1 MAHDG
6 RAMGTPRIQDFVE
19 ALREQSEWIWA
30 PGEGPAGSDLGAGLT
45 GAQTSIY
52 ERGRAAVEAAIPLL
66 DGLVPLRQT
75 VDPGELEGLRTVVRH
90 EMAEL
95 VSELGMAGGP
105 RVLRID
111 VLFDLLLGP
120 DSAVDPVG
128 VGGVLGTLRDLFG
141 LTPQLVTEIGEEQ
154 NLTDFVL
161 IADYVG
167 GIRQRWEVARPF
179 FDRRDWAYI
188 GDSRIRIMRALAVVA
203 ESVDELRSALDSVSM
218 GHARRAV
225 TIVHV
230 AGEAP
235 LTLAE
240 FLNWIH
246 RFAAEE
252 GPALVRDRRRSG
264 AEALAST
271 AVSLRAVLRGAR
283 PGLRTLL
290 EVVATQIDQVERDLE
305 RLYEEAMLVTEET
318 SPSIDDVHPVQGS
331 IGGQAK
337 AEISGSGFAAGAD
350 VRLIRSGFSDIWSS
364 EATVVN
370 EGSIIVVFDLSGA
383 APGAWDIEVINPLG
397 PSAVMPDGFL
407 VLPADG

>member
-1 MAHDG
+1 
-6 RAMGTPRIQDFVE
+6 MGTPRIQDFVE

-30 PGEGPAGSDLGAGLT
+30 PGEGAARPDLGADLT
-45 GAQTSIY
+45 GAQTSMY
-52 ERGRAAVEAAIPLL
+52 ERARVAVEAAIPLL
-66 DGLVPLRQT
+66 DGLAPIPPT

-95 VSELGMAGGP
+95 VSELGIAGGP
-105 RVLRID
+105 RVLRVD

-120 DSAVDPVG
+120 DSAVDSAG

-141 LTPQLVTEIGEEQ
+141 LTPQVVTDIDEEQ
-154 NLTDFVL
+154 NFTNFVL

-167 GIRQRWEVARPF
+167 GIRQRWKDARPF
-179 FDRRDWAYI
+179 FDRRHWAYI
-188 GDSRIRIMRALAVVA
+188 GDTRIRIMRTLAVVA
-203 ESVDELRSALDSVSM
+203 ESVDEFRSALDSVGM
-218 GHARRAV
+218 GHARRAM
-225 TIVHV
+225 TMVHV
-230 AGEAP
+230 AHEAP

-246 RFAAEE
+246 RFAVEE

-271 AVSLRAVLRGAR
+271 AALLRAVVRGAR

-290 EVVATQIDQVERDLE
+290 EVAAAQIDQVERDLE

-364 EATVVN
+364 EATVVDAEN
-370 EGSIIVVFDLSGA
+370 IIVVFDLSGA
-383 APGAWDIEVINPLG
+383 APGAWDVEVINPQG
-397 PSAVMPDGFL
+397 PSAVLPGGLL
-407 VLPADG
+407 VLAADG